1 MIKNILKRM
10 IALSLAGCL
19 VLTGCNKQQTEK
31 TDTAEHTQEWKTA
44 ETTPFGRY
52 PEEVI
57 YTLGK
62 MTGMNNSNLPKGDTY
77 EDNGYTRYLKKQ
89 LNIQNKDVFEAGE
102 NDNYQETVSMTIAS
116 RELPDVMVVN
126 DMDMLQLLVD
136 NDLIEDLT
144 QVYEDCTSS
153 RIKDIYNSYGS
164 EILDNV
170 TFDGK
175 LMALPETNIDD
186 GPSLCWLR
194 KDWMDKLGLDAPE
207 TVEDVENIV
216 HEFVQKDPGGN
227 GKGET
232 VGLVCDDE
240 LTGGC
245 GYSYEYQ
252 NDIIFASFGAFP
264 KQWIYNK
271 DGEVVYGSVQN
282 EAKAAL
288 GKLRQMYQQGT
299 LDNNFLMRE
308 SSNIIE
314 LIVSGKCGSFFGP
327 WWSPNN
333 PLMSAMQKNPNAEW
347 QPYLIQTDKDGQT
360 SFASQNPND
369 KYVVVRKG
377 YKHPEIVMKI
387 VSVLFDDLRYDEED
401 VREMERYYQDNVDPT
416 ARPLAINVDYKDAL
430 MRCYDSL
437 KDAIQGRKKLEDL
450 GLLEGAYYI
459 SCSKYLDRKKDT
471 SAQRSWED
479 WAAYASRMTACS
491 VLRKGQTRQ
500 VKSLFFGETKTMK
513 SNWWRLEELEKK
525 VYLEIVTGQKPLSY
539 FDEFVKEWNRQGG
552 EKIRG
557 EVAQELKGK

>member
-1 MIKNILKRM
+1 MIKNILKRIM
-10 IALSLAGCL
+10 ALSLAGCL

-170 TFDGK
+170 TFNGK

-194 KDWMDKLGLDAPE
+194 KDWMDKLDLDAPE

-314 LIVSGKCGSFFGP
+314 LIVSGRCGSFFGP

-333 PLMSAMQKNPNAEW
+333 PLMSAMQENPNAEW
-347 QPYLIQTDKDGQT
+347 QPYLIQTDKDGRT

-459 SCSKYLDRKKDT
+459 SCSKYIDRKKDT
-471 SAQRSWED
+471 SAQKSWED

-525 VYLEIVTGQKPLSY
+525 AYLEIVTGQKPLSY

>member
-10 IALSLAGCL
+10 MALSLAGCL

-170 TFDGK
+170 MFDGK

-471 SAQRSWED
+471 SAQKSWED

>member
-1 MIKNILKRM
+1 MM
-10 IALSLAGCL
+10 ALSLAGCL

-31 TDTAEHTQEWKTA
+31 TDTADNIQEWKTA

-52 PEEVI
+52 PEEVV

-136 NDLIEDLT
+136 NDLVENLT

-175 LMALPETNIDD
+175 LVALPETNIDD

-471 SAQRSWED
+471 SAQKSWED

-525 VYLEIVTGQKPLSY
+525 AYLEIVTRQKPLSY

>member
-170 TFDGK
+170 MFDGK

-471 SAQRSWED
+471 SAQKSWED

>member
-31 TDTAEHTQEWKTA
+31 TDTAEHTQECKTA

-126 DMDMLQLLVD
+126 DMEMLQLLVD

-194 KDWMDKLGLDAPE
+194 KDWMDKLGLDAPK

-459 SCSKYLDRKKDT
+459 SCSKYLDRKKET
-471 SAQRSWED
+471 SAQKSWED

-525 VYLEIVTGQKPLSY
+525 AYLEIVTGQKPLSY

>member
-164 EILDNV
+164 EILDNI

-471 SAQRSWED
+471 SAQKSWED

-491 VLRKGQTRQ
+491 VLKKGQTRQ

-525 VYLEIVTGQKPLSY
+525 AYLEIVTGQKPLSY

>member
-144 QVYEDCTSS
+144 QVYENCTSS

-471 SAQRSWED
+471 SAQKSWED

>member
-1 MIKNILKRM
+1 M

-170 TFDGK
+170 TFNGK

-194 KDWMDKLGLDAPE
+194 KDWMDKLGLDAPK

-360 SFASQNPND
+360 SFVSQNPND

-471 SAQRSWED
+471 SAQKSWED

>member
-1 MIKNILKRM
+1 M

-31 TDTAEHTQEWKTA
+31 KDTAEHTQEWKTA

-136 NDLIEDLT
+136 NGLIEDLT

-170 TFDGK
+170 TFNGK

-194 KDWMDKLGLDAPE
+194 KDWMDKLDLDAPE

-347 QPYLIQTDKDGQT
+347 QPYLIQTDKDGRT

-459 SCSKYLDRKKDT
+459 SCSKYIDRKKNT
-471 SAQRSWED
+471 SAQKSWED

-525 VYLEIVTGQKPLSY
+525 AYLEIVTGQKPLSY

>member
-126 DMDMLQLLVD
+126 DMEMLQLLVD

-194 KDWMDKLGLDAPE
+194 KDWMDKLGLDAPK

-369 KYVVVRKG
+369 KYVVVHKG

-459 SCSKYLDRKKDT
+459 SCSKYLDRKKET
-471 SAQRSWED
+471 SAQKSWED

-525 VYLEIVTGQKPLSY
+525 AYLEIVTGQKPLSY

>member
-170 TFDGK
+170 TFNGK

-194 KDWMDKLGLDAPE
+194 KDWMDKLDLDAPE

-471 SAQRSWED
+471 SAQKSWED

-525 VYLEIVTGQKPLSY
+525 AYLEIVTGQKPLSY

>member
-1 MIKNILKRM
+1 M

-194 KDWMDKLGLDAPE
+194 KDWMDKLGLDAPK

-288 GKLRQMYQQGT
+288 GKLRKMYQQGT

-471 SAQRSWED
+471 SAQKSWED

>member
-10 IALSLAGCL
+10 IALSLTGCL
-19 VLTGCNKQQTEK
+19 VLTGCSKQQTEK

-471 SAQRSWED
+471 SAHKSWED

-525 VYLEIVTGQKPLSY
+525 AYLEIVTGQKPLSY

-557 EVAQELKGK
+557 EVAQELKGR

>member
-1 MIKNILKRM
+1 MM
-10 IALSLAGCL
+10 ALSLAGCL

-31 TDTAEHTQEWKTA
+31 KDTAEHTQEWKTA

-170 TFDGK
+170 MFDGK

-471 SAQRSWED
+471 SAQKSWED

>member
-194 KDWMDKLGLDAPE
+194 KDWMDKLVLDAPE

-377 YKHPEIVMKI
+377 DKHPEIVMKI
-387 VSVLFDDLRYDEED
+387 VSVLFDDLRYDEDD

-471 SAQRSWED
+471 SAQKSWED

-525 VYLEIVTGQKPLSY
+525 AYLEIVTGQKPLSY

>member
-170 TFDGK
+170 MFDGK

-288 GKLRQMYQQGT
+288 GKLRQMYQQGI

-471 SAQRSWED
+471 SAQKSWED

-525 VYLEIVTGQKPLSY
+525 AYLEIVTGQKPLSY

>member
-1 MIKNILKRM
+1 M

-194 KDWMDKLGLDAPE
+194 KDWMDKLGLDAPK

-416 ARPLAINVDYKDAL
+416 ARPLAINVNYKDAL

-471 SAQRSWED
+471 SAQKSWED

-491 VLRKGQTRQ
+491 VLKKGQTRQ

-525 VYLEIVTGQKPLSY
+525 AYLEIVTGQKPLSY

>member
-10 IALSLAGCL
+10 ISLSLAGCL

-170 TFDGK
+170 TFNGK

-194 KDWMDKLGLDAPE
+194 KDWMDKLGLDAPK

-471 SAQRSWED
+471 SAQKSWED

-491 VLRKGQTRQ
+491 VLKKGQTRQ

-525 VYLEIVTGQKPLSY
+525 AYLEIVTGQKPLSY

>member
-19 VLTGCNKQQTEK
+19 VLTGCSKQQTEK

-52 PEEVI
+52 SEEVI

-471 SAQRSWED
+471 SAQKSWED

-557 EVAQELKGK
+557 EVAQELKGR

>member
-333 PLMSAMQKNPNAEW
+333 PLMSAMQKNPNAEC

-387 VSVLFDDLRYDEED
+387 VSVLFDDLRYDEDD

-471 SAQRSWED
+471 SAQKSWED

-525 VYLEIVTGQKPLSY
+525 AYLEIVTGQKPLSY

>member
-19 VLTGCNKQQTEK
+19 VLTGCSKQQTEK

-471 SAQRSWED
+471 SAQKSWED

-491 VLRKGQTRQ
+491 VLKKGQTRQ

-525 VYLEIVTGQKPLSY
+525 AYLEIVTGQKPLSY

>member
-1 MIKNILKRM
+1 M

-170 TFDGK
+170 TFNGK

-194 KDWMDKLGLDAPE
+194 KDWMDKLGLDAPK

-377 YKHPEIVMKI
+377 YKHSEIVMKI

-471 SAQRSWED
+471 SAQKSWED

-491 VLRKGQTRQ
+491 VLKKGQTRQ

-525 VYLEIVTGQKPLSY
+525 AYLEIVTGQKPLSY

>member
-10 IALSLAGCL
+10 LALSLTGCL
-19 VLTGCNKQQTEK
+19 VLTGCSKQQTEK

-170 TFDGK
+170 MFDGK

-471 SAQRSWED
+471 SAQKSWED

>member
-1 MIKNILKRM
+1 M

-19 VLTGCNKQQTEK
+19 VLTGCSKQQTEK

-136 NDLIEDLT
+136 NDLIEALT

-471 SAQRSWED
+471 SAQKSWED

-557 EVAQELKGK
+557 EVAQELKGR

>member
-31 TDTAEHTQEWKTA
+31 TDTAEHTQEWKTS

-164 EILDNV
+164 EILNNV

-194 KDWMDKLGLDAPE
+194 KDWMDKLGLDAPK

-471 SAQRSWED
+471 SAQKSWED

>member
-1 MIKNILKRM
+1 M

-19 VLTGCNKQQTEK
+19 VLTGCSKQQTEK

-471 SAQRSWED
+471 SAQKSWED

-557 EVAQELKGK
+557 EVAQELKGR

>member
-153 RIKDIYNSYGS
+153 RIKDIYNSYGG

-194 KDWMDKLGLDAPE
+194 KDWMDKLGLDAPK

-369 KYVVVRKG
+369 KDVVVRKG
-377 YKHPEIVMKI
+377 DKHPEIVMKI

-471 SAQRSWED
+471 SAQKSWED

>member
-1 MIKNILKRM
+1 M

-136 NDLIEDLT
+136 NGLIEDLT

-194 KDWMDKLGLDAPE
+194 KDWMDKLGLDAPK

-252 NDIIFASFGAFP
+252 NDIIFASFGSFP

-471 SAQRSWED
+471 SAQKSWED

-525 VYLEIVTGQKPLSY
+525 AYLEIVTGQKPLSY

>member
-1 MIKNILKRM
+1 M

-471 SAQRSWED
+471 SAQKSWED

>member
-1 MIKNILKRM
+1 MM
-10 IALSLAGCL
+10 ALSLAGCL

-31 TDTAEHTQEWKTA
+31 TDTADNIQEWKTA

-52 PEEVI
+52 PEEVV

-136 NDLIEDLT
+136 NDLVEDLT

-164 EILDNV
+164 EILNNV

-377 YKHPEIVMKI
+377 YKHPEIIMKI

-471 SAQRSWED
+471 SAQKSWED

-525 VYLEIVTGQKPLSY
+525 AYLEIVTGQKPLSY

>member
-136 NDLIEDLT
+136 NGLIEDLT

-170 TFDGK
+170 TFNGK

-194 KDWMDKLGLDAPE
+194 KDWMDKLDLDAPE

-347 QPYLIQTDKDGQT
+347 QPYLIQTDKDGRT

-459 SCSKYLDRKKDT
+459 SCSKYLDRKKET
-471 SAQRSWED
+471 SAQKSWED

-525 VYLEIVTGQKPLSY
+525 AYLEIVTGQKPLSY

>member
-153 RIKDIYNSYGS
+153 RIKDIYNSYGG

-471 SAQRSWED
+471 SAQKSWED

>member
-1 MIKNILKRM
+1 M
-10 IALSLAGCL
+10 IALSLTGCL
-19 VLTGCNKQQTEK
+19 VLTGCSKQQTEK

-170 TFDGK
+170 MFDGK

-471 SAQRSWED
+471 SAQKSWED

>member
-170 TFDGK
+170 TFNGK

-314 LIVSGKCGSFFGP
+314 LIVSGKCGSFFGA

-471 SAQRSWED
+471 SAQKSWED

-525 VYLEIVTGQKPLSY
+525 AYLEIVTGQKPLSY

>member
-1 MIKNILKRM
+1 M
-10 IALSLAGCL
+10 IALSLTGCL
-19 VLTGCNKQQTEK
+19 VLTGCSKQQTEK

-153 RIKDIYNSYGS
+153 RIKDIYNSYGG

-194 KDWMDKLGLDAPE
+194 KDWMDKLGLDAPK

-471 SAQRSWED
+471 SAQKSWED

>member
-194 KDWMDKLGLDAPE
+194 KDWMDKLGLAAPE

-471 SAQRSWED
+471 SAQKSWED

-557 EVAQELKGK
+557 EVAQELKGR

>member
-1 MIKNILKRM
+1 M

-170 TFDGK
+170 TFNGK

-194 KDWMDKLGLDAPE
+194 KDWMDKLGLDAPK

-471 SAQRSWED
+471 SAQKSWED

-491 VLRKGQTRQ
+491 VLKKGQTRQ

-525 VYLEIVTGQKPLSY
+525 AYLEIVTGQKPLSY

>member
-1 MIKNILKRM
+1 M

-170 TFDGK
+170 TFNGK

-194 KDWMDKLGLDAPE
+194 KDWMDKLGLDAPK

-437 KDAIQGRKKLEDL
+437 KDVIQGRKKLEDL

-471 SAQRSWED
+471 SAQKSWED

-491 VLRKGQTRQ
+491 VLKKGQTRQ

-525 VYLEIVTGQKPLSY
+525 AYLEIVTGQKPLSY